1 MQPRGVFELKDV
13 EQTEFKSA
21 SVEDF
26 VEGLK
31 ELHSQVKE
39 RLQSSSQEY
48 KQRVDQHR

>member
-1 MQPRGVFELKDV
+1 MHPRGVSEMKYL
-13 EQTEFKSA
+13 EQNEFRSA
-21 SVEDF
+21 NAEDF
-26 VEGLK
+26 AEGMK